1 MASSLN
7 EGRGRDPGDT
17 WNHHHNKIWVPYRST
32 KAGAETPATRYDPPH
47 RRIQIGARS
56 TKAGAETPAT
66 PPAGPCDSATSYA
79 LNEGRGRDPGDTR
92 SDHADDQATIGAQRR
107 PGPRPRRHIEMG
119 ERAGGFQ
126 HAQRRPGPRPRRHP
140 VLAPLELLVVRRST
154 KAGAETPATRVA
166 SRP

>member
-107 PGPRPRRHIEMG
+107 PGPRPRRH
-119 ERAGGFQ
+119 
-126 HAQRRPGPRPRRHP
+126 P